1 VIAAVI
7 VHDIESY
14 VAVTLFYDG
23 WFLWEGYDWFV
34 WRSAIIAICAVV
46 LVVAVRCWW
55 DLGFGGCGGFD
66 SLCFV
71 SIRVAVELGLG
82 LSLRGCSER

>member
-1 VIAAVI
+1 MVAAVI

-14 VAVTLFYDG
+14 VAVTFFYDG
-23 WFLWEGYDWFV
+23 WLLWKWYDWFV

-71 SIRVAVELGLG
+71 AVCVAVQLRLGLP
-82 LSLRGCSER
+82 LRSCSER